1 MPTRLNFDV
10 DIDFASR
17 DEVLTHF
24 RHASASINRKG
35 VLEKH
40 NTGVYF
46 QNIPKNPV
54 TNQANIDYKK
64 AQDLGYFKV
73 DMLNVGIYEGVRD
86 ELHLV
91 KLMKE
96 PNWKLLEIEGIVTEL
111 FHIGTYFDLVKKLK
125 PGSVEELAMV
135 LAIIRPSKKYL
146 WNESWDKIKR
156 EVWIKPD
163 DGTYTFKKAHS
174 VSYAMAIVVQ
184 LNLLE
189 EHAAS

>member
-189 EHAAS
+189 EQAAS